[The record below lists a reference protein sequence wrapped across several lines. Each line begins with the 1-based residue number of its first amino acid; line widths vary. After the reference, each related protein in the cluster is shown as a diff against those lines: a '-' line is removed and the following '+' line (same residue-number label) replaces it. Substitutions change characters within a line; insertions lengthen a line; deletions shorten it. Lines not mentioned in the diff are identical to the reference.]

1 MKRLLILTVISCVT
15 VGKILKKYQSN
26 EVVKAWKNN

>member
-15 VGKILKKYQSN
+15 VKILKKYQSN